1 MVSRLKTLCRILVRH
16 RFLLSAGLSAAAGII
31 LKSIV
36 LIPVADPLFRYA
48 ALQRPSIYDAFVW
61 SFAIFLFTT
70 PFLML
75 SMCFSLL
82 YIHFYEEET
91 TETLGS
97 LPEYPKPQCR
107 QNLFLILGEL
117 HHQLEATPAAHPQ
130 WLSIP
135 EKGLYTGIAALGAI
149 GSGKTRGLILPAM
162 HQLFGYKAHDP
173 EKKLSGIVLEVKGDL
188 CRHLA
193 RILKHYGR
201 EQDYIDVSLNSNI
214 RYNPLNNDLDPY
226 AQAFNIASIIT
237 SIWGKGKE
245 PFWQQSYTDL
255 VRYVIILHR
264 VQSGYVTLVDIFRTV
279 ISSGRLEELL
289 AETSC
294 QVSNTGYV
302 VIPKEDYSV
311 HAKLLAQFGFT
322 LHRGSDQY
330 VAEYSE
336 GLEKFLRKE
345 TPISATVY
353 FPKPHDARQCLQF
366 ESVNYWYW
374 EHWKFFRHEV
384 KTSIIQGIAVFLS
397 LFEADPDVRRVFCP
411 PKELYEGKPVESDPD
426 GRVLPPLDELIEAG
440 KVIGL
445 DFPVALNP
453 ALAKTI
459 ATMMKIDYQR
469 AVQLRIPRMEAEPDR
484 HYRPTV
490 FICDEFQNF
499 ATVGGDNPV
508 GDERFF
514 SISRQPKCIP
524 IVASQSVSS
533 LKDALPNEG
542 FKTLMQTFR
551 TKVFLTTADPDT
563 ARFASEICG
572 KADKTKIS
580 YSVSESSN
588 NAQVGWLSGRTSS
601 NKGSVSASKHYQK
614 SKEPLFDER
623 AFFELKNAQ
632 SIVVAF
638 DGIHPLPATYCYLKL
653 DFLPTHMTWFEQ
665 ERISFDP
672 ELIERSRPR

>member
-1 MVSRLKTLCRILVRH
+1 MGWRLPSAKGCFVGRGPTL
-16 RFLLSAGLSAAAGII
+16 
-31 LKSIV
+31 
-36 LIPVADPLFRYA
+36 
-48 ALQRPSIYDAFVW
+48 
-61 SFAIFLFTT
+61 
-70 PFLML
+70 
-75 SMCFSLL
+75 
-82 YIHFYEEET
+82 
-91 TETLGS
+91 
-97 LPEYPKPQCR
+97 
-107 QNLFLILGEL
+107 
-117 HHQLEATPAAHPQ
+117 
-130 WLSIP
+130 
-135 EKGLYTGIAALGAI
+135 
-149 GSGKTRGLILPAM
+149 
-162 HQLFGYKAHDP
+162 
-173 EKKLSGIVLEVKGDL
+173 
-188 CRHLA
+188 
-193 RILKHYGR
+193 
-201 EQDYIDVSLNSNI
+201 
-214 RYNPLNNDLDPY
+214 
-226 AQAFNIASIIT
+226 
-237 SIWGKGKE
+237 
-245 PFWQQSYTDL
+245 
-255 VRYVIILHR
+255 
-264 VQSGYVTLVDIFRTV
+264 
-279 ISSGRLEELL
+279 
-289 AETSC
+289 
-294 QVSNTGYV
+294 
-302 VIPKEDYSV
+302 
-311 HAKLLAQFGFT
+311 
-322 LHRGSDQY
+322 
-330 VAEYSE
+330 
-336 GLEKFLRKE
+336 
-345 TPISATVY
+345 
-353 FPKPHDARQCLQF
+353 
-366 ESVNYWYW
+366 WYW

-411 PKELYEGKPVESDPD
+411 PKDLYEGKPVESDPD
-426 GRVLPPLDELIEAG
+426 GHVLPPFDELIESG

-459 ATMMKIDYQR
+459 GTMMKIDYQR
-469 AVQLRIPRMEAEPDR
+469 AVQLRIPRMEAETDR

-551 TKVFLTTADPDT
+551 TKIFLTTADPDT

-572 KADKTKIS
+572 KADKTKVS

-601 NKGSVSASKHYQK
+601 RKGSVSASKHYQK
-614 SKEPLFDER
+614 SKEPIFDER

-665 ERISFDP
+665 VLVNFDP
-672 ELIERSRPR
+672 KLIHRSNLR

>member
-1 MVSRLKTLCRILVRH
+1 VRH
-16 RFLLSAGLSAAAGII
+16 RFLLSAGLSAAAGIT
-31 LKSIV
+31 LKSTV

-48 ALQRPSIYDAFVW
+48 ALQCPSIYVAFVW
-61 SFAIFLFTT
+61 TFAIFLFTT

-91 TETLGS
+91 AETLGT
-97 LPEYPKPQCR
+97 LPEYPEPQYR
-107 QNLFLILGEL
+107 QDLFLILGEL

-149 GSGKTRGLILPAM
+149 GSGKTRGVILPAM
-162 HQLFGYKAHDP
+162 HQLFGYKARDP

-188 CRHLA
+188 CRQVA
-193 RILKHYGR
+193 RVLKRYGR
-201 EQDYIDVSLNSNI
+201 EQDYIGVSLDSHI

-255 VRYVIILHR
+255 MRYVIVLHR
-264 VQSGYVTLVDIFRTV
+264 VQSGYVTLVDVFRTV

-294 QVSNTGYV
+294 RVSKTGYV
-302 VIPKEDYSV
+302 AIRKEDY
-311 HAKLLAQFGFT
+311 ADYGKLLAPFGFT
-322 LHRGSDQY
+322 LHRSSDQY
-330 VAEYSE
+330 VAEYSAD
-336 GLEKFLRKE
+336 LEKFLKE
-345 TPISATVY
+345 KTPISATAY
-353 FPKPHDARQCLQF
+353 LPKSHNARHSLQF
-366 ESVNYWYW
+366 DSVNYWYW

-426 GRVLPPLDELIEAG
+426 GRVLPPFDELIEAG

-459 ATMMKIDYQR
+459 GTMMKIDYQR
-469 AVQLRIPRMEAEPDR
+469 AVQLRIPRMEAETDR

-524 IVASQSVSS
+524 FVASQSASS

-551 TKVFLTTADPDT
+551 TKVFLTTSDPDT

-614 SKEPLFDER
+614 SKEPIFDER

-665 ERISFDP
+665 ERINFDP
-672 ELIERSRPR
+672 KLVERSNLR

>member
-31 LKSIV
+31 LKTTV

-48 ALQRPSIYDAFVW
+48 AFQRPSIYDAFVW

-97 LPEYPKPQCR
+97 LPEYPEPQCR
-107 QNLFLILGEL
+107 QDLFLILGEL

-135 EKGLYTGIAALGAI
+135 EKGLYTGVAALGAI
-149 GSGKTRGLILPAM
+149 GSGKTRGLILPAI

-201 EQDYIDVSLNSNI
+201 EQDYIDVCLNSNI

-294 QVSNTGYV
+294 QVSKTGYAT
-302 VIPKEDYSV
+302 ISKEDYAVYS
-311 HAKLLAQFGFT
+311 KLLAQFGFT
-322 LHRGSDQY
+322 LHRGSDQF

-336 GLEKFLRKE
+336 DLEKFLQVE
-345 TPISATVY
+345 TLVRATVY
-353 FPKPHDARQCLQF
+353 FTKPHDARQCMQF
-366 ESVNYWYW
+366 DSVNYWYW

-411 PKELYEGKPVESDPD
+411 PKELYEGQPVESDPD
-426 GRVLPPLDELIEAG
+426 GRVLPPFDELIEAG

-484 HYRPTV
+484 HYRSTV

-542 FKTLMQTFR
+542 FKTLMQIFR
-551 TKVFLTTADPDT
+551 TKVFLTTSDPDT

-665 ERISFDP
+665 ERINFDP
-672 ELIERSRPR
+672 KLIQRSNLR

>member
-1 MVSRLKTLCRILVRH
+1 
-16 RFLLSAGLSAAAGII
+16 LLSAGLSAAAGII
-31 LKSIV
+31 IKSTV

-48 ALQRPSIYDAFVW
+48 ALQRPSIYVAFVS

-91 TETLGS
+91 AETLGT
-97 LPEYPKPQCR
+97 LPEYPEPQYR
-107 QNLFLILGEL
+107 QDLFLILGEL
-117 HHQLEATPAAHPQ
+117 HHQIEATPAAHPQ

-149 GSGKTRGLILPAM
+149 GSGKTRGVILPAM
-162 HQLFGYKAHDP
+162 HQLFGYKARDP

-188 CRHLA
+188 CRQVA
-193 RILKHYGR
+193 RILEGYGR
-201 EQDYIDVSLNSNI
+201 EQDYIGVSLDSHI

-255 VRYVIILHR
+255 VRYVIVLHR
-264 VQSGYVTLVDIFRTV
+264 VQSGYVTLVDVFRTV

-294 QVSNTGYV
+294 RVSKTGYV
-302 VIPKEDYSV
+302 AIRKEDYAV
-311 HAKLLAQFGFT
+311 YDKLLAQFGFT
-322 LHRGSDQY
+322 LNRSSDQY
-330 VAEYSE
+330 VAEYSAD
-336 GLEKFLRKE
+336 LEKFLKE
-345 TPISATVY
+345 KTPIEATAY
-353 FPKPHDARQCLQF
+353 LPKSHNARHSLQF
-366 ESVNYWYW
+366 DSVNYWYW

-411 PKELYEGKPVESDPD
+411 PKDLYEGKPVESDPD
-426 GRVLPPLDELIEAG
+426 GRVLPPFDELIESG
-440 KVIGL
+440 KIIGL

-459 ATMMKIDYQR
+459 GTMMKIDYQR
-469 AVQLRIPRMEAEPDR
+469 AVQLRIPRMEAETDR

-551 TKVFLTTADPDT
+551 TKIFLTTSDPDT

-614 SKEPLFDER
+614 SKEPIFDER

-653 DFLPTHMTWFEQ
+653 DFLPTDMTWFEQ
-665 ERISFDP
+665 VRIKFDP
-672 ELIERSRPR
+672 KLIQRSNLR

>member
-1 MVSRLKTLCRILVRH
+1 VVSQLKALSRILVRH
-16 RFLLSAGLSAAAGII
+16 RFLLSAGLSAAAGIV
-31 LKSIV
+31 LRTIV

-48 ALQRPSIYDAFVW
+48 ALQRPSIYQAFVW
-61 SFAIFLFTT
+61 SYSTFLFTT

-75 SMCFSLL
+75 SMCLSLV

-91 TETLGS
+91 AQPPGN
-97 LPEYPKPQCR
+97 LPEYPEPQYR
-107 QNLFLILGEL
+107 HELSLIFGEL
-117 HHQLEATPAAHPQ
+117 HHQLEAAPAAHPQ

-135 EKGLYTGIAALGAI
+135 EKGLYTGVAALGAI

-162 HQLFGYKAHDP
+162 HQLFGYRAHDP

-193 RILKHYGR
+193 RILKRYGR
-201 EQDYIDVSLNSNI
+201 EQDYVDVSLDSNI
-214 RYNPLNNDLDPY
+214 RYNPLNNSLDPY

-255 VRYVIILHR
+255 VRYVIVLHR
-264 VQSGYVTLVDIFRTV
+264 VQSGYVTLVDVFRTV

-294 QVSNTGYV
+294 RVGKTGYIAV
-302 VIPKEDYSV
+302 PKEDYTLHS
-311 HAKLLAQFGFT
+311 KLLAEFGFT

-330 VAEYSE
+330 VAEYS
-336 GLEKFLRKE
+336 GDLETFLHEE

-353 FPKPHDARQCLQF
+353 LPRSHDARQCLQF
-366 ESVNYWYW
+366 DSVNYWYW

-397 LFEADPDVRRVFCP
+397 LFDADPDVRRVFCP
-411 PKELYEGKPVESDPD
+411 PKELYEGKPVDSDPD
-426 GRVLPPLDELIEAG
+426 GRVLPPFDELIESG
-440 KVIGL
+440 KIIGL

-459 ATMMKIDYQR
+459 GTMMKIDYQR

-524 IVASQSVSS
+524 IVASQSMSS

-551 TKVFLTTADPDT
+551 SKVFLTTSDPDT

-614 SKEPLFDER
+614 SKESLFDER

-665 ERISFDP
+665 ERINFDP
-672 ELIERSRPR
+672 KLIQRSDLK